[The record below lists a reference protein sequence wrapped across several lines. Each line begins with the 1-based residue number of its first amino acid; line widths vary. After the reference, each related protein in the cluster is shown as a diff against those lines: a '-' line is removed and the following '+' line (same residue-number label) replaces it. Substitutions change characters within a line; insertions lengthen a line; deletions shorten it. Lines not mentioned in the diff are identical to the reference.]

1 MDSRTSTKDG
11 PTNSWAKAVKARE
24 KAQEELSK
32 AQRKMKT
39 WKRKAE
45 ELAALE
51 PRPRKSLRAIMTA
64 LSALPE
70 LSPQKSPER
79 LAKASNS
86 PKPRSVRS
94 SPSSCHAE
102 ARALQRAEVVEPRL
116 RPERDKVR
124 CDANGVVKLSLS
136 EATSKALKHLLTVL
150 RRVPAPVN
158 SLRPEPGQAGHR
170 PAAYAAVPKAA
181 RVRPGLV
188 ELPVAQHRQSFLEAV
203 TRNPV
208 VIVQGATGCGK
219 TTQLPQYLLTQAA
232 EQQQPCRILVTQ
244 PRRVS
249 CVSVAKRVAYER
261 DEAIGQCVGYAIRHE
276 SRGGDSTCLTYCTQG
291 VLLRWLE
298 SDPDLNG
305 VTHIFADE
313 VHERT
318 VEGDLLLLL
327 LQQLSKRR
335 GKSLRIVAMSATLD
349 AERLR
354 QYFEATLL
362 KLPGR
367 MFPVKTLFLEDALEM
382 TKHLVEQQLPNR
394 RSSSRYRASTKYS
407 GAPDCSQPK
416 LEDLSNHAV
425 LQRYSHMSSQ
435 TRSAISAM
443 DPNVVN
449 YDLAA
454 DVLRYFLSQDPPR
467 GPDGPQD
474 AILVFLSGAQEIE
487 RMRAALLEAC
497 PELKKDPANSWIL
510 NLHSSL
516 QHEDQQLVFE
526 RPPAGVRKI
535 ILATNIA
542 ETSITID
549 DVGVV
554 IDTGHVKEL
563 RYDSG
568 RRLASLQDVFEC
580 RSSARQR
587 RGRAGRVAPGVCV
600 HLVTK
605 YCHDQLMEEHQE
617 PEVRRVPLEELLLRV
632 YATGLPEVLN
642 TSVDACQALLDP
654 PDAGSVRSSL
664 RQLRRLGFLTS
675 GQLTLLGRR
684 ARPLPLAPHRAKL
697 ALLGTAFGP
706 PICEVAACA
715 AAALNAA
722 SWPFFGVGACSS
734 SFDGNG
740 RSGSRFEARR
750 VHRQIAEE
758 VSGGLGCSDLLDVLR
773 VFGEWHALAKD
784 DRRRGAAAWHL
795 RSSALEEIEEARLQ
809 LLDLLNENHRSRP
822 VALGGANG
830 ELAPLLVGL
839 LAAASFPQIALAI
852 PKETLSSSM
861 GTGPVMSELF
871 VDHKGSWVPVQ
882 VHPSSISAKEKIFG
896 TPFVLYEELT
906 ETSRLYLRCITCVA
920 PLTLLLFAN
929 LLSETMEQMQ
939 CSVHLRD
946 EALVQL
952 GMLKVLVPKKA
963 ADEILE
969 IRSHLEKLV
978 GTGVRGVPAEVLD
991 ALMEVLRQ
999 PMDMVP

>member
-1 MDSRTSTKDG
+1 MDSRTSIKDG
-11 PTNSWAKAVKARE
+11 PADSSWAKAVKARE
-24 KAQEELSK
+24 KAQEELKK
-32 AQRKMKT
+32 AQRKMNT

-51 PRPRKSLRAIMTA
+51 PRPRKSLKAVMAA

-70 LSPQKSPER
+70 LSPPKSPESPEPKK
-79 LAKASNS
+79 LPEVQEMAKASSS
-86 PKPRSVRS
+86 PEPRSGRS
-94 SPSSCHAE
+94 SPSSCHLE
-102 ARALQRAEVVEPRL
+102 RRALRRAVPAVPRNL
-116 RPERDKVR
+116 RPERDEVR

-136 EATSKALKHLLTVL
+136 EGTSKALRHLLTVL
-150 RRVPAPVN
+150 RRVVPKAAPVN
-158 SLRPEPGQAGHR
+158 SQEPTTLRPWPV
-170 PAAYAAVPKAA
+170 VPKAA
-181 RVRPGLV
+181 ILRPGLV

-203 TRNPV
+203 THNSV

-298 SDPDLNG
+298 SNPDLSG

-327 LQQLSKRR
+327 LQQLSKRQ
-335 GKSLRIVAMSATLD
+335 KSLRIVAMSATLD

-354 QYFEATLL
+354 RYFDEATLL

-394 RSSSRYRASTKYS
+394 RSSISRYRESTKYS
-407 GAPDCSQPK
+407 GAPDGSQPK
-416 LEDLSNHAV
+416 MEDLSNHAV
-425 LQRYSHMSSQ
+425 LQRYSNMSSQ
-435 TRSAISAM
+435 TRSAICAM

-467 GPDGPQD
+467 GPDGPQG
-474 AILVFLSGAQEIE
+474 AILVFLSGAKEIE

-554 IDTGHVKEL
+554 IDAGHVKEL

-568 RRLASLQDVFEC
+568 RRVASLQDVFEC

-587 RGRAGRVAPGVCV
+587 RGRAGRVAPGICV

-664 RQLRRLGFLTS
+664 RQLRRLGFLSSS
-675 GQLTLLGRR
+675 GKLTLLGRR
-684 ARPLPLAPHRAKL
+684 ARLLPLAPHRAKL
-697 ALLGTAFGP
+697 ALLGTALGP
-706 PICEVAACA
+706 RICEVG
-715 AAALNAA
+715 LKLQRLLG
-722 SWPFFGVGACSS
+722 P
-734 SFDGNG
+734 DKGNG
-740 RSGSRFEARR
+740 CKSGHFW
-750 VHRQIAEE
+750 
-758 VSGGLGCSDLLDVLR
+758 GC
-773 VFGEWHALAKD
+773 
-784 DRRRGAAAWHL
+784 
-795 RSSALEEIEEARLQ
+795 
-809 LLDLLNENHRSRP
+809 
-822 VALGGANG
+822 
-830 ELAPLLVGL
+830 
-839 LAAASFPQIALAI
+839 
-852 PKETLSSSM
+852 
-861 GTGPVMSELF
+861 
-871 VDHKGSWVPVQ
+871 
-882 VHPSSISAKEKIFG
+882 
-896 TPFVLYEELT
+896 
-906 ETSRLYLRCITCVA
+906 
-920 PLTLLLFAN
+920 
-929 LLSETMEQMQ
+929 
-939 CSVHLRD
+939 
-946 EALVQL
+946 
-952 GMLKVLVPKKA
+952 
-963 ADEILE
+963 
-969 IRSHLEKLV
+969 
-978 GTGVRGVPAEVLD
+978 LD
-991 ALMEVLRQ
+991 ALLIAIGPDASFSRANEAVFNWLLLGLSGREAMSSVSGRYEESLVCLSERNLIFCKKADFEDLTLRTARWDATSLVA
-999 PMDMVP
+999 PDDADPDYYEDKKMLGWK